1 MFEKDIDR
9 DLRGVI
15 KADQTSEADVKQE
28 LEEYVVTKELHK
40 HFSTFYENYLRGIDG
55 EQIK

>member
-15 KADQTSEADVKQE
+15 KADQTNDADVIQE

-40 HFSTFYENYLRGIDG
+40 HFSTLYENYLRGI
-55 EQIK
+55 EQLL